1 MIISIIGGTA
11 IVLSLIVPYFIK
23 NKRTG
28 NFIGAVLAAFAC
40 GLFLGELIT
49 KYFS

>member
-23 NKRTG
+23 NKQTR

-40 GLFLGELIT
+40 GLFLGELII
-49 KYFS
+49 KHYS

>member
-23 NKRTG
+23 NKQTG
-28 NFIGAVLAAFAC
+28 NFIGAILAAFAC
-40 GLFLGELIT
+40 GLFLGELII
-49 KYFS
+49 KHYS